1 MASPQQVALATVS
14 SDTTTYTKLV
24 LTPGHD
30 GPSAETCIPSQACV
44 VGGMLNG
51 SSGTATIRFVLK
63 GALSTEIRRHV
74 TVTLTADS
82 SIEDHP
88 DGSTGGNYR
97 ATASPESVDLLG
109 HGMLDP
115 DSNQPLDWYVGV
127 SAYTTVTAGRLD
139 LFYTRAI

>member
-1 MASPQQVALATVS
+1 MASPQQVALASAS
-14 SDTTTYTKLV
+14 SDTTTYTE
-24 LTPGHD
+24 LTLSPGGD
-30 GPSAETCIPSQACV
+30 GPSAAASIPTQACV
-44 VGGMLNG
+44 VGGALNG
-51 SSGTATIRFVLK
+51 NAGTATVRFVLRA
-63 GALSTEIRRHV
+63 ALSTEIRRHV

-88 DGSTGGNYR
+88 DGATGGNYR

-115 DSNQPLDWYVGV
+115 DSNQPLKWYVGV